1 MQMKLASILAFV
13 NKMPVFFNLVCF
25 SNVAAHLFE
34 YGYKNVFD

>member
-13 NKMPVFFNLVCF
+13 NKMPVFYLVCF
-25 SNVAAHLFE
+25 SNVATHLFE